1 MPAIQANLL
10 AETLERVYA
19 RYNDRRYIG
28 SDPLQFAHRF
38 ADPRDVEVAAFLAAS
53 LAYGRVQQIERSV
66 NRLLSLMEPSPYAFV
81 ARFDASSRAKLAGF
95 RHRFTSGE
103 TLSDLLELLRIVLD
117 EHGSL
122 ETCFAAGYDPGE
134 PNVVPM
140 LTRFCDRL
148 SNLYARR
155 HGGRRSGR
163 ELMYLLANPRRG
175 SASKRLHLFLRWMV
189 RADAVDV
196 GLWTTIDRAG
206 LIVPMDVHMGRL
218 CGILGLHAS
227 RTISLATAVQVTES
241 FARIEPADPVKYDFA
256 LSRIGIVENCDGH
269 RRTAC
274 EACELLD
281 ICAQRE
287 NWRR

>member
-10 AETLERVYA
+10 AETLERLYA
-19 RYNDRRYIG
+19 RYNHRRYIG

-38 ADPRDVEVAAFLAAS
+38 TDSRDIEIAAFLAAS

-66 NRLLSLMEPSPYAFV
+66 NRLLSLMEASPHAFV
-81 ARFDASSRAKLAGF
+81 ACFEASNRAKLAGF

-103 TLSDLLELLRIVLD
+103 TLADLLELLRIVLD

-122 ETCFAAGYDPGE
+122 EACFAAGYDPGE
-134 PNVVPM
+134 LNVVPA

-148 SNLYARR
+148 SDLYARG
-155 HGGRRSGR
+155 HGGRRPGR
-163 ELMYLLANPRRG
+163 ELMYLLASPRRG

-189 RADAVDV
+189 RSDAVDV
-196 GLWTTIDRAG
+196 GLWSRIDKAG

-218 CGILGLHAS
+218 CRILGLHAS
-227 RTISLATAVQVTES
+227 RTISLATAVQVTEG
-241 FARIEPADPVKYDFA
+241 FARIEPTDPVKYDFA

-269 RRTAC
+269 CRTAC